1 MAVNEVMLGG
11 GLATGMFY
19 HAPEGTAL
27 PTDPSSTPSSAW
39 TKVGDVTEDGII
51 WGAARN
57 FTPLKNWAGKI
68 KRQLPG
74 TDPQTV
80 KVGIMDTTEEVFK
93 TIFGASKVTN
103 SGGVLTIDTS
113 NLDAPGAEAFL
124 FVMKDGDRLSM
135 IGTTSGFI
143 SGLDD
148 VTFKSNENVT
158 WTATISTDA
167 WTILTDEADES

>member
-1 MAVNEVMLGG
+1 
-11 GLATGMFY
+11 
-19 HAPEGTAL
+19 
-27 PTDPSSTPSSAW
+27 
-39 TKVGDVTEDGII
+39 
-51 WGAARN
+51 
-57 FTPLKNWAGKI
+57 
-68 KRQLPG
+68 
-74 TDPQTV
+74 
-80 KVGIMDTTEEVFK
+80 MDTTEEVFK